1 MTKNKLFAWAI
12 TLLCFSLT
20 SCSDEKDGPSKKI
33 LVTNAGV
40 TEANQTVKPG
50 DIVHIYGDGF
60 QEGDQVDFDFRW
72 DLGEP
77 LFPEGYLGP
86 VGAEIVERHSN
97 GMSIRMP
104 YRKPES
110 RVEIF
115 LNRASERMSLGKVL
129 LADGQTPKD
138 FRLYGIN
145 ETDKTIERAYAE
157 ETVTGKKTWDMSA
170 HPDFR
175 SVVNLQKTYG
185 LCGLAEENG
194 VQQPFFLDFC
204 TGEWKALS
212 FYDYNTLALVIGSG
226 NDIAAIQQRGKGYS
240 LYNVSAGLE
249 QSNYATKTR
258 SNFPMP
264 EPQFELPEGFT
275 PEQFGDYSGVF
286 MQGNEII
293 LLSARKGNGKW
304 VPMLYNYR
312 NGFYV
317 LEGIE
322 ADAIIPFYFG
332 MALPDSGSPSLLYQK
347 KVGYMIYYSSGDNR
361 GSSFRLLEPDKE
373 SSKLQLQEPFAQ
385 LSDKKVVSIT
395 NRLDRIG
402 TITVLFSDKEEGRT
416 TSDFDWNSKE
426 WTDYTDL
433 SDMPYNSVVW
443 AN

>member
-40 TEANQTVKPG
+40 TEANQTVKP
-50 DIVHIYGDGF
+50 
-60 QEGDQVDFDFRW
+60 
-72 DLGEP
+72 
-77 LFPEGYLGP
+77 
-86 VGAEIVERHSN
+86 EIVERHSN

-157 ETVTGKKTWDMSA
+157 ETVIGKKTWDMSA

-185 LCGLAEENG
+185 LCG
-194 VQQPFFLDFC
+194 
-204 TGEWKALS
+204 
-212 FYDYNTLALVIGSG
+212 LALVIGSG

-275 PEQFGDYSGVF
+275 PEQFGDYPGVF

-402 TITVLFSDKEEGRT
+402 TITVLFSDKEKGRT

>member
-86 VGAEIVERHSN
+86 VSAEIVERHSN

-157 ETVTGKKTWDMSA
+157 ETVTGKK
-170 HPDFR
+170 
-175 SVVNLQKTYG
+175 N
-185 LCGLAEENG
+185 
-194 VQQPFFLDFC
+194 
-204 TGEWKALS
+204 
-212 FYDYNTLALVIGSG
+212 
-226 NDIAAIQQRGKGYS
+226 
-240 LYNVSAGLE
+240 
-249 QSNYATKTR
+249 
-258 SNFPMP
+258 
-264 EPQFELPEGFT
+264 
-275 PEQFGDYSGVF
+275 
-286 MQGNEII
+286 
-293 LLSARKGNGKW
+293 
-304 VPMLYNYR
+304 
-312 NGFYV
+312 
-317 LEGIE
+317 
-322 ADAIIPFYFG
+322 
-332 MALPDSGSPSLLYQK
+332 
-347 KVGYMIYYSSGDNR
+347 VGYECTSGLPF
-361 GSSFRLLEPDKE
+361 GCQ
-373 SSKLQLQEPFAQ
+373 SSKDLW
-385 LSDKKVVSIT
+385 VVRAGKRKWCAAT
-395 NRLDRIG
+395 L
-402 TITVLFSDKEEGRT
+402 L
-416 TSDFDWNSKE
+416 
-426 WTDYTDL
+426 
-433 SDMPYNSVVW
+433 P
-443 AN
+443 

>member
-86 VGAEIVERHSN
+86 VSAEIVERHSN

-185 LCGLAEENG
+185 LCGLAKENG

-258 SNFPMP
+258 SKSFRNLNLNFRKD
-264 EPQFELPEGFT
+264 LLLNN
-275 PEQFGDYSGVF
+275 SGIIRVCLCKVMRLF
-286 MQGNEII
+286 YCRQGKET
-293 LLSARKGNGKW
+293 GNGFPCCIIIEMAFMYLKGLKQMSLFRFISEW
-304 VPMLYNYR
+304 HFPIAV
-312 NGFYV
+312 V
-317 LEGIE
+317 L
-322 ADAIIPFYFG
+322 P
-332 MALPDSGSPSLLYQK
+332 
-347 KVGYMIYYSSGDNR
+347 YYTKR
-361 GSSFRLLEPDKE
+361 R
-373 SSKLQLQEPFAQ
+373 
-385 LSDKKVVSIT
+385 
-395 NRLDRIG
+395 
-402 TITVLFSDKEEGRT
+402 
-416 TSDFDWNSKE
+416 
-426 WTDYTDL
+426 
-433 SDMPYNSVVW
+433 SVT
-443 AN
+443 

>member
-1 MTKNKLFAWAI
+1 M
-12 TLLCFSLT
+12 C
-20 SCSDEKDGPSKKI
+20 
-33 LVTNAGV
+33 
-40 TEANQTVKPG
+40 
-50 DIVHIYGDGF
+50 
-60 QEGDQVDFDFRW
+60 
-72 DLGEP
+72 
-77 LFPEGYLGP
+77 
-86 VGAEIVERHSN
+86 
-97 GMSIRMP
+97 IRD
-104 YRKPES
+104 S
-110 RVEIF
+110 
-115 LNRASERMSLGKVL
+115 
-129 LADGQTPKD
+129 
-138 FRLYGIN
+138 
-145 ETDKTIERAYAE
+145 
-157 ETVTGKKTWDMSA
+157 
-170 HPDFR
+170 
-175 SVVNLQKTYG
+175 
-185 LCGLAEENG
+185 
-194 VQQPFFLDFC
+194 
-204 TGEWKALS
+204 
-212 FYDYNTLALVIGSG
+212 YNTLALVIGSG

-275 PEQFGDYSGVF
+275 PEQFGDYPGVF

-402 TITVLFSDKEEGRT
+402 TITVLFSDKEKGRT

>member
-86 VGAEIVERHSN
+86 VSAEIVERHSN

-157 ETVTGKKTWDMSA
+157 ETVTGKKTW
-170 HPDFR
+170 
-175 SVVNLQKTYG
+175 V
-185 LCGLAEENG
+185 
-194 VQQPFFLDFC
+194 
-204 TGEWKALS
+204 
-212 FYDYNTLALVIGSG
+212 
-226 NDIAAIQQRGKGYS
+226 
-240 LYNVSAGLE
+240 
-249 QSNYATKTR
+249 
-258 SNFPMP
+258 
-264 EPQFELPEGFT
+264 
-275 PEQFGDYSGVF
+275 
-286 MQGNEII
+286 
-293 LLSARKGNGKW
+293 
-304 VPMLYNYR
+304 
-312 NGFYV
+312 
-317 LEGIE
+317 
-322 ADAIIPFYFG
+322 
-332 MALPDSGSPSLLYQK
+332 
-347 KVGYMIYYSSGDNR
+347 
-361 GSSFRLLEPDKE
+361 
-373 SSKLQLQEPFAQ
+373 
-385 LSDKKVVSIT
+385 
-395 NRLDRIG
+395 
-402 TITVLFSDKEEGRT
+402 
-416 TSDFDWNSKE
+416 
-426 WTDYTDL
+426 
-433 SDMPYNSVVW
+433 
-443 AN
+443 

>member
-1 MTKNKLFAWAI
+1 M
-12 TLLCFSLT
+12 
-20 SCSDEKDGPSKKI
+20 
-33 LVTNAGV
+33 
-40 TEANQTVKPG
+40 
-50 DIVHIYGDGF
+50 
-60 QEGDQVDFDFRW
+60 DFDFRW
-72 DLGEP
+72 DIGEP

-275 PEQFGDYSGVF
+275 PEQFGDYPGVF